1 MSDTLSI
8 RINPECLPFLNQA
21 QAKKNISARQNT
33 FIDSVNELHATVNQ
47 LKKQTDFQLDKKQ
60 EKEISRGVFYALTPS
75 LEKKSATKQQAITL
89 TDLQN
94 VLNKEFYIK
103 DKSATIFI
111 IMSLLEP
118 NSLPFA
124 LATLAYSVLTD
135 DSIWSNECTALDS
148 RFKYTLKAK
157 SDPSKANI
165 IFNMRMHL
173 KNAQFP
179 ENSSLGS
186 LSIQFTINQ
195 EKQIKLLPLNM
206 EFNFVDKKA
215 FKQFK
220 KELCRDFR
228 DWIFLHKPQ
237 WKIPDLWIIPM
248 LIGYLLGLIVMIS
261 LLSLSLTPISPLLLP
276 PLGLMLGLGLASC
289 LHVFVHRNLQKD
301 QEIRKRPIHL
311 FNGKLFVNP
320 HRSTTS
326 FFVRPTWLN
335 HSVVS
340 EVSETH
346 FRYH

>member
-1 MSDTLSI
+1 
-8 RINPECLPFLNQA
+8 
-21 QAKKNISARQNT
+21 
-33 FIDSVNELHATVNQ
+33 
-47 LKKQTDFQLDKKQ
+47 
-60 EKEISRGVFYALTPS
+60 
-75 LEKKSATKQQAITL
+75 
-89 TDLQN
+89 
-94 VLNKEFYIK
+94 
-103 DKSATIFI
+103 
-111 IMSLLEP
+111 
-118 NSLPFA
+118 
-124 LATLAYSVLTD
+124 
-135 DSIWSNECTALDS
+135 
-148 RFKYTLKAK
+148 
-157 SDPSKANI
+157 
-165 IFNMRMHL
+165 
-173 KNAQFP
+173 
-179 ENSSLGS
+179 
-186 LSIQFTINQ
+186 
-195 EKQIKLLPLNM
+195 
-206 EFNFVDKKA
+206 
-215 FKQFK
+215 
-220 KELCRDFR
+220 
-228 DWIFLHKPQ
+228 HKPQ